1 MTDDLAKQFPQG
13 LDGARG
19 LARGVGRLLGDVGYA
34 TLPEFSLRNNRRADV
49 AGLDAKG
56 RFMIVEIKSS
66 TADFRADQKWPEY
79 LEFCDAFVFRDPVTE
94 PRAKAMLARLKHDHI
109 DGKIRRHQND
119 DMHDASVLL
128 GKFIGASP
136 SNSERVTAT
145 ALRKYAGSIGEI
157 PEFLSP

>member
-13 LDGARG
+13 LDGALG
-19 LARGVGRLLGDVGYA
+19 LARGVGRLLGDMGYA

-79 LEFCDAFVFRDPVTE
+79 LEFCDAFYFAVAQDFPRSILPNNQGLMIVDRFGGAIVRQADVRPMNPARRKALTVRFARKAASRLGAMADP
-94 PRAKAMLARLKHDHI
+94 
-109 DGKIRRHQND
+109 
-119 DMHDASVLL
+119 SVSDRGL
-128 GKFIGASP
+128 GG
-136 SNSERVTAT
+136 
-145 ALRKYAGSIGEI
+145 
-157 PEFLSP
+157 

>member
-1 MTDDLAKQFPQG
+1 MTDGLAKQFPQG

-19 LARGVGRLLGDVGYA
+19 LARGVGRLLGDMGYA

-79 LEFCDAFVFRDPVTE
+79 WNFATPFILPWRKISRGRFCPII
-94 PRAKAMLARLKHDHI
+94 KA
-109 DGKIRRHQND
+109 
-119 DMHDASVLL
+119 
-128 GKFIGASP
+128 
-136 SNSERVTAT
+136 
-145 ALRKYAGSIGEI
+145 
-157 PEFLSP
+157 